1 VEQAEPDSNTASAGG
16 LATGGLAKGHRGA
29 RGAPGATDNARAY
42 TSLKQAV
49 LAGAFKPGEVV
60 TLKALAQRL
69 VIGDT
74 PVREAVKRLISEG
87 AFEAL
92 PNRSARVPLLD
103 RREIQQI
110 LDLRIMLESNAAAL
124 AAHNITLHQIEQ
136 LRDFHKAMATAVAVD
151 DSQAYGKLNM
161 AFHFEIYRIADNR
174 TLAGLIEVLWLRM
187 APFVSR
193 TRSLIASDA
202 DEAWHVAC
210 GQHEAL
216 LAALQ
221 TRDAE
226 AARTAMREDLSALSK
241 IDGYWEGIEDNNL

>member
-1 VEQAEPDSNTASAGG
+1 MEQADPESNAARAGG
-16 LATGGLAKGHRGA
+16 LAKSHGGTLGA
-29 RGAPGATDNARAY
+29 SGATDNARAY
-42 TSLKQAV
+42 TALKQAV

-60 TLKALAQRL
+60 TLRAIAQRL

-110 LDLRIMLESNAAAL
+110 LDLRILLESNAAAL

-136 LRDFHKAMATAVAVD
+136 LRSYHKAMATAVAAD

>member
-1 VEQAEPDSNTASAGG
+1 VEQAEPDLKTAPVGGVGRSRSA
-16 LATGGLAKGHRGA
+16 
-29 RGAPGATDNARAY
+29 APGSETDNARAY
-42 TSLKQAV
+42 TALKQAV
-49 LAGAFKPGEVV
+49 LAGGFKPGEVV
-60 TLKALAQRL
+60 TLRGLAKRL

-74 PVREAVKRLISEG
+74 PVREAIKRLISEG

-110 LDLRIMLESNAAAL
+110 LDLRILLESNAAAL
-124 AAHNITLHQIEQ
+124 AAQNITLHQIEQ
-136 LRDFHKAMATAVAVD
+136 LRSYHKAMGAAVAID
-151 DSQAYGKLNM
+151 DSQAYGELNM
-161 AFHFEIYRIADNR
+161 AFHFEIYRIADNK
-174 TLAGLIEVLWLRM
+174 TLATLIEALWLRM

-193 TRSLIASDA
+193 TRSLITGDA
-202 DEAWHVAC
+202 DQAWRVAC

-226 AARTAMREDLSALSK
+226 AAQSAMREDLSALSR
-241 IDGYWEGIEDNNL
+241 IDGYWEGIEDSSGR

>member
-1 VEQAEPDSNTASAGG
+1 VDHAERDLNRQSAG
-16 LATGGLAKGHRGA
+16 TTDRNPKP
-29 RGAPGATDNARAY
+29 APPGETDNTRAY
-42 TSLKQAV
+42 ASLKKAV
-49 LAGAFKPGEVV
+49 LAGVFKPGEVV
-60 TLKALAQRL
+60 TLRALSMRL
-69 VIGDT
+69 DIGDT

-92 PNRSARVPLLD
+92 PNRSARVPLLN

-124 AAHNITLHQIEQ
+124 AAQNITLHQIEQ
-136 LRDFHKAMATAVAVD
+136 LRALHKSMGAAVAVD
-151 DSQAYGKLNM
+151 DSQAYGELNM

-174 TLAGLIEVLWLRM
+174 TLGTLIEALGLRM

-193 TRSLIASDA
+193 TRSLMANDA
-202 DEAWHVAC
+202 AQAWHVAC

-216 LAALQ
+216 LLAMQ

-226 AARTAMREDLSALSK
+226 AARAAMRADLSVLSK
-241 IDGYWEGIEDNNL
+241 IDGYWEGVENG